1 MFLRLTFF
9 RCFSFLGEFTN
20 LQFIKKMLR
29 MFLCIH
35 MVEMLLFYISYDS
48 LQQLLVG
55 RQGFGSL
62 SGEKGSL
69 IQSFS

>member
-1 MFLRLTFF
+1 ML
-9 RCFSFLGEFTN
+9 FSFLGEFTN
-20 LQFIKKMLR
+20 LQFIKKMLS

-35 MVEMLLFYISYDS
+35 MVEMFRFYISYDS
-48 LQQLLVG
+48 LQLLVG

-69 IQSFS
+69 IQSFSWNIA